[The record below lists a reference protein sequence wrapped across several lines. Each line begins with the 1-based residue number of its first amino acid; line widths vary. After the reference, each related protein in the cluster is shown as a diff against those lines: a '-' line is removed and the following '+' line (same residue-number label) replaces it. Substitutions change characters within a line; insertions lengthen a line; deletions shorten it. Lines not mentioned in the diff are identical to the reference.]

1 MTKEKP
7 LVYVGMSAD
16 LVHPG
21 HLNII
26 NEAKKLGRVIVGL
39 LTDKAI
45 ASYKRLPYMPFEQ
58 RKIVIENIKGV
69 DEVIAQE
76 ILDYVPNLLKL
87 KPDYVVHGDDWK
99 EGIQKETRQRV
110 IETIKEWGGKLI
122 EFSYTKGI
130 SSTKY
135 NYMLKDMG
143 YALEI
148 RKKRLRRL
156 LRSKSLIRIIEAH
169 NGLTALIAENTS
181 FKDGGKKKEFDG
193 VWISSLTDST
203 AKGKPDTGFVDLTSK
218 ENTISQVLES
228 TTKPIILDG
237 DDGGHVD
244 HFALMIRRLE
254 RLGVS
259 AVIIED
265 KTGLKINSLAE
276 KGGEQFQESIEN
288 FSFKISEGKRVQIT
302 DDFMIIA
309 RIESFILGKG
319 LDDALKRARA
329 YINSGVDGIM
339 IHSKQKTP
347 DEIISFCKEYSKF
360 DKKVP
365 LVAVPTTYSEVTEKE
380 LEDLGVNVV
389 IYANHLLRSGYLAMK
404 KTAENI
410 LKNGRAFDSEKF
422 CASVKEILNLIPS
435 YKTEDKK

>member
-1 MTKEKP
+1 MENKSP
-7 LVYVGMSAD
+7 VVYVAMSAD

-26 NEAKKLGRVIVGL
+26 NEARKLGKVIIGL

-45 ASYKRLPYMPFEQ
+45 ASYKRLPYMPYEQ
-58 RKIVIENIKGV
+58 RKIVVENIKGV
-69 DEVIAQE
+69 DEVIPQE
-76 ILDYVPNLLKL
+76 TLDYTPNLLKI
-87 KPDYVVHGDDWK
+87 KPDYVVHGDDWR

-110 IETIKEWGGKLI
+110 IETLKGWNGKLV
-122 EFSYTKGI
+122 EVPYTKGV
-130 SSTKY
+130 SSTDY
-135 NYMLKDMG
+135 NNMLKDTG
-143 YALEI
+143 FAPEI

-156 LRSKSLIRIIEAH
+156 LISKPLIRILEVH

-181 FKDGGKKKEFDG
+181 FEEDGKKKEFDG

-244 HFALMIRRLE
+244 HFVLMVRRLE

-276 KGGEQFQESIEN
+276 NGEEQLQETIEN
-288 FSFKISEGKRVQIT
+288 FSFKISEGKKAQIT

-329 YINSGVDGIM
+329 YIDSGADGIM

-365 LVAVPTTYSEVTEKE
+365 LVAAPTTYSRITEKE
-380 LEDLGVNVV
+380 LENLGVNVV
-389 IYANHLLRSGYLAMK
+389 IYDNHLLRSGYLAMK
-404 KTAENI
+404 KTAESI
-410 LKNGRAFDSEKF
+410 LKNGRAYESEDL
-422 CASVKEILNLIPS
+422 CTPVKEILNLISP
-435 YKTEDKK
+435 YKAEDKK